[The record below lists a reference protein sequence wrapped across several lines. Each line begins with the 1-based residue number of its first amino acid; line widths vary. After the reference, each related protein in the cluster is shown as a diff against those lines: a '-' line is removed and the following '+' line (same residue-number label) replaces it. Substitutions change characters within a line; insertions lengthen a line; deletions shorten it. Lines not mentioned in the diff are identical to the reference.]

1 MTKRTVLSLIN
12 TAPELT
18 RERALSYF
26 YELVVASCGGAEAW
40 DSNTGSFSIDPD
52 YSLSVR
58 LEQMGLPREA
68 PCPQGAC
75 VLGLEGLDRACSMGL
90 VASLDLVNL
99 AAVMNSP
106 SEIASVKAKLQHL
119 AKDNASKAIPIYIY
133 SHYVSSFYHIIPYYI
148 SIPIIVSSPHNVFLV
163 QALHAAPLPPKV
175 GRVEMGLVVLLEIG
189 RKIQQIHR

>member
-1 MTKRTVLSLIN
+1 M
-12 TAPELT
+12 
-18 RERALSYF
+18 
-26 YELVVASCGGAEAW
+26 
-40 DSNTGSFSIDPD
+40 
-52 YSLSVR
+52 R

-106 SEIASVKAKLQHL
+106 SEIAVKAKLQHL
-119 AKDNASKAIPIYIY
+119 AKDNASKAIPIY
-133 SHYVSSFYHIIPYYI
+133 SHYVCMYVCIYIVSIILFSYYI

-163 QALHAAPLPPKV
+163 EALHAAPLPPKV
-175 GRVEMGLVVLLEIG
+175 GRGEMGLVVLLEIAG
-189 RKIQQIHR
+189 DSANSSVICWFLRKNMGNPLHINGNIPTKYGQKYGTNVPPF

>member
-1 MTKRTVLSLIN
+1 MIDSVRWQRDKAHRSQPHQHSSG
-12 TAPELT
+12 AHSWAC
-18 RERALSYF
+18 ALVF

-52 YSLSVR
+52 YSLSLSMR

-106 SEIASVKAKLQHL
+106 SEIAVKAKLQHL
-119 AKDNASKAIPIYIY
+119 AKDNASKAIPIY
-133 SHYVSSFYHIIPYYI
+133 SHYVCMYVYI
-148 SIPIIVSSPHNVFLV
+148 
-163 QALHAAPLPPKV
+163 
-175 GRVEMGLVVLLEIG
+175 
-189 RKIQQIHR
+189 